1 MIRNVKA
8 DLCGRSI
15 FTFLRINYTALN
27 SVFAGFQST
36 DREHEF
42 SFFWQ
47 PWQHLVSVI
56 FSFILTALIGVK
68 WNLKMVLMVIHQTNK
83 DVEYFKRYFLVILIS
98 LRNNLLRSITNVFI
112 GSFVLKILFF
122 LLLHIFM
129 LSSVQPRTIFPSE
142 KKENVS
148 QIKLGLYM
156 QL

>member
-1 MIRNVKA
+1 MLKQTYVV
-8 DLCGRSI
+8 DLFLLFWGLTILLLIVYLLVFNQQTGNMNFPFFCNPDSI
-15 FTFLRINYTALN
+15 WSL
-27 SVFAGFQST
+27 
-36 DREHEF
+36 
-42 SFFWQ
+42 
-47 PWQHLVSVI
+47 

-98 LRNNLLRSITNVFI
+98 LRNNLLRSIANVFI

-142 KKENVS
+142 KKEKVS